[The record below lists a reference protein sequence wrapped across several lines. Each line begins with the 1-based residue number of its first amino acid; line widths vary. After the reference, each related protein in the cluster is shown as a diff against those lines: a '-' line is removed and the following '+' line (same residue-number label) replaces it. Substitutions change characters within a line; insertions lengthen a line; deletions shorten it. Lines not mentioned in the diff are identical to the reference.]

1 MAAKQ
6 NTVRKDLIPYE
17 AGVVIVTPLDA
28 NKKPD
33 YSRAVATQ
41 RDFLTSTQT
50 SVTRTTE
57 TLENGN
63 GQDKEFI
70 TGESYG
76 LTVTGNTYNPDFHA
90 VIAGRIQN
98 SVDSVLMPTEVT
110 YNLDKAPTEEYL
122 EIKFGAEGDVTK
134 EPAADPDGEYFFI
147 VEDSYG
153 NRLIPGDAPAE
164 GVYHYDSDTKALQF
178 DASYSEQAMRVVY
191 KFAVEGGLETKSN
204 PILQQPE
211 FQIET
216 FGIRMSAGTDQ
227 KYRTYIKIARA
238 VVTGDLSEQP
248 TQKAKTAP
256 ITYTFASTPVPAG
269 VSVYTE
275 IETPYEEEA

>member
-6 NTVRKDLIPYE
+6 NTVRRDLIPYE
-17 AGVVIVTPLDA
+17 AGVVIITPLDA

-57 TLENGN
+57 TLANGN

-70 TGESYG
+70 TDETYN
-76 LTVTGNTYNPDFHA
+76 LTVTGNTFDLDLHA
-90 VIAGRIQN
+90 VIAGRIQ
-98 SVDSVLMPTEVT
+98 SQPDTVLMPTEVT
-110 YNLDKAPTEEYL
+110 YNLDKAPTDEYL
-122 EIKFGAEGDVTK
+122 EIQFGAEGDVAK
-134 EPAADPDGEYFFI
+134 EPAPDADGEYFFI

-153 NRLIPGDAPAE
+153 NRLIPGDAPAA
-164 GVYHYDSDTKALQF
+164 GVYHYDSDAKTLQF
-178 DASYSEQAMRVVY
+178 EASYAEQAMRVVY

-216 FGIRMSAGTDQ
+216 FGVRMSAGTDQ

-238 VVTGDLSEQP
+238 VATGDLSEQA

-275 IETPYEEEA
+275 VEAPYED

>member
-17 AGVVIVTPLDA
+17 AGVVIITPLDA

-33 YSRAVATQ
+33 YSRSVATQ
-41 RDFLTSTQT
+41 RDFLASTQT

-57 TLENGN
+57 TLANGN
-63 GQDKEFI
+63 GQDKEYI
-70 TGESYG
+70 IDESYG
-76 LTVTGNTYNPDFHA
+76 LTVVGNAYNPDLHA
-90 VIAGRIQN
+90 VIAGRIQ
-98 SVDSVLMPTEVT
+98 SQPDTVLMPTEVT
-110 YNLDKAPTEEYL
+110 YNLPKAPSDTYL
-122 EIKFGAEGDVTK
+122 EIKFGPDGDVEK
-134 EPAADPDGEYFFI
+134 KPAADADGEYFFI

-153 NRLIPGDAPAE
+153 NRLIPGDAPAT
-164 GVYHYDSDTKALQF
+164 GVYHYDSDTETLQF
-178 DASYSEQAMRVVY
+178 SEDYAENAMRVVY
-191 KFAVEGGLETKSN
+191 KFAVEGGLEIKSN

-227 KYRTYIKIARA
+227 KYRTCIKIARA
-238 VVTGDLSEQP
+238 VATGDLSEQT

-269 VSVYTE
+269 TSVYTE
-275 IETPYEEEA
+275 IETPYED